1 MIRTW
6 ISDRLLADRSER
18 IHECRHCGAAVDADC
33 EWCPTCG
40 HGGIATY
47 EVG

>member
-1 MIRTW
+1 MIRSW
-6 ISDRLLADRSER
+6 ISDRLLADQSER
-18 IHECRHCGAAVDADC
+18 IHECRRCGEPVDGGCDR
-33 EWCPTCG
+33 CPACG